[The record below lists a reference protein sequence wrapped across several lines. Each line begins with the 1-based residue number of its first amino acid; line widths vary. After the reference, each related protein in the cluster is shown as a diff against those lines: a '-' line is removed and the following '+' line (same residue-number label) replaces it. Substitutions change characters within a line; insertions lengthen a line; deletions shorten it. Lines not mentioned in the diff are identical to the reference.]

1 MKENKILIIT
11 YDWPPRNSIA
21 CHRPY
26 SWAKYFSNRG
36 FNVTILTA
44 EKQLY
49 DYPLD
54 LNLECIE
61 KVEVITLKFPNEF
74 NKFNLINKLNKNSKF
89 FLFFRNLNNLIKTF
103 FGIDID
109 PRLWWSNAILLG
121 KFKIKG
127 DFDYVISTYGPQSA
141 HYIAA
146 HLKSQNNK
154 IKWIADYR
162 DLWSISHLSNLP
174 LWKKKSLM
182 QKEYN
187 LLFGKADLVTTV
199 SEELAID
206 LRKFLNIKTEVILNG
221 FDINND
227 LLYEN
232 FKKKKIEK
240 KSLITIVYT
249 GMIYIGRRDPSPLFQ
264 AISELGTD
272 NIVVEFYG
280 SSSDTIF
287 DLFKG
292 TLPKFIRCNGYVNR
306 EMSLELQKSADYV
319 LLLESSNE
327 DARGVLTGKVFEYIS
342 SGTPIMSI
350 GSKRDSAIGK
360 LLNYTNTGK
369 CFENNLIELKQELL
383 NSQVMANPDWYQP
396 DITKIMEFS
405 RDNQSRLFLNLI
417 KNL

>member
-109 PRLWWSNAILLG
+109 PRLWWSNSILLG

-141 HYIAA
+141 HFIAA

-174 LWKKKSLM
+174 LCKKKS
-182 QKEYN
+182 
-187 LLFGKADLVTTV
+187 
-199 SEELAID
+199 
-206 LRKFLNIKTEVILNG
+206 
-221 FDINND
+221 
-227 LLYEN
+227 
-232 FKKKKIEK
+232 
-240 KSLITIVYT
+240 
-249 GMIYIGRRDPSPLFQ
+249 
-264 AISELGTD
+264 
-272 NIVVEFYG
+272 
-280 SSSDTIF
+280 
-287 DLFKG
+287 
-292 TLPKFIRCNGYVNR
+292 
-306 EMSLELQKSADYV
+306 
-319 LLLESSNE
+319 
-327 DARGVLTGKVFEYIS
+327 
-342 SGTPIMSI
+342 
-350 GSKRDSAIGK
+350 
-360 LLNYTNTGK
+360 
-369 CFENNLIELKQELL
+369 
-383 NSQVMANPDWYQP
+383 
-396 DITKIMEFS
+396 
-405 RDNQSRLFLNLI
+405 
-417 KNL
+417 